1 MFLGNKG
8 EKKHFFLCMFLGLL
22 IPSPNNLGSYRHRE
36 CCFLCS
42 AVANSNDN
50 EGEDTT
56 HPLLYTNFGR
66 DAAYRNSLFG
76 FKLQRPIATPWQRST
91 QKGFVRLWLK
101 IISYIYNVF
110 YFLVVILVCWSKLYH
125 PRLVSTEEFVAV
137 NGQTPITRI
146 RGFSPWRP
154 WACIAWL
161 WGFLAQPARSIHT
174 EKD

>member
-1 MFLGNKG
+1 MLLSRILSTTMETCRVTTCWPMDLLFGWGAGRCRFRCINVLPKKILVLTLIFLVFNHMFLGNKG

-91 QKGFVRLWLK
+91 QKGFVRL
-101 IISYIYNVF
+101 
-110 YFLVVILVCWSKLYH
+110 
-125 PRLVSTEEFVAV
+125 
-137 NGQTPITRI
+137 
-146 RGFSPWRP
+146 
-154 WACIAWL
+154 
-161 WGFLAQPARSIHT
+161 
-174 EKD
+174 